1 MNDALD
7 VHQAEALAKAVA
19 EAMYARDPAVRAL
32 GIRVD
37 EVRPGYARMSMR
49 VRDDMLNG
57 HHLCHGG
64 LIFTLADSAFA
75 YACNNRNQNTVASGC
90 TIDFLAPGK
99 PGDLLVAEAVEQSLA
114 GRTGVYDI
122 TVTNQEARR
131 IALFRGRSY
140 RIQGEVIPTD
150 AGVEQGR

>member
-19 EAMYARDPAVRAL
+19 VAMYARDPAVRAL
-32 GIRVD
+32 GIKVD
-37 EVRPGYARMSMR
+37 KVRPGYARMSMR

-99 PGDLLVAEAVEQSLA
+99 PGDLLVAEAVEKSLA

-122 TVTNQEARR
+122 TVTNQEARC

-150 AGVEQGR
+150 AGAEQGR